1 MLRSKYGQWFDSL
14 SPLIILAKKRLPIEI
29 KVNSLLLIVKLVPIE
44 QNQFQEHINVVLF
57 AVDIARKL

>member
-1 MLRSKYGQWFDSL
+1 MVRFSITANNF
-14 SPLIILAKKRLPIEI
+14 SPEKRLPIEI
-29 KVNSLLLIVKLVPIE
+29 KVNSLLFIVKLVPIE